1 MNMLFKIISILSILF
16 ICAFSPE
23 EHLPE
28 QQEKIAR
35 ELFLQIKCP
44 VCAGQVIESSDAPVS
59 YELRKLVRE
68 KIKEGKDS
76 NQIKAELVQIYG
88 EEILVSEEINK
99 QNFLIWILPILFL
112 LAGIVFLRKAK
123 IS

>member
-1 MNMLFKIISILSILF
+1 MNILSKIISIIAILF
-16 ICAFSPE
+16 VCAFSPE

-28 QQEKIAR
+28 PQEKIAR

-68 KIKEGKDS
+68 KIKEGKNSD
-76 NQIKAELVQIYG
+76 QIKAELVQIYG
-88 EEILVSEEINK
+88 EEILVSEDLSK
-99 QNFLIWILPILFL
+99 QNFLIWILPVLFL
-112 LAGIVFLRKAK
+112 LAGVVFLRKLK
-123 IS
+123 M